1 MVGAVVLDVIRLVE
15 TTRRALQLAIAATK
29 PGGRLSNISH
39 AVERVAKV
47 SGCSVVREF
56 VGHDVG
62 HHLHEEP
69 LVPNYGASGRSS
81 VLKTGDDSGH

>member
-1 MVGAVVLDVIRLVE
+1 MKRIPLVE

-29 PGGRLSNISH
+29 SGDRLLNISH
-39 AVERVAKV
+39 AVERAAKV
-47 SGCSVVREF
+47 SGCSVVREL

-69 LVPNYGASGRSS
+69 LVPNYGAF
-81 VLKTGDDSGH
+81 